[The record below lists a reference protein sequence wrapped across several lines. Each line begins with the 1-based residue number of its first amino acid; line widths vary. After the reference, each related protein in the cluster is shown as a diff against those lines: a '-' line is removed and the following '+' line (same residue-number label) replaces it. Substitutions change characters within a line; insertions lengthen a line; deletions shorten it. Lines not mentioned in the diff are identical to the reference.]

1 MDPAVPTLPID
12 FVKLRTVS
20 PCVPMIVLYFLEL
33 SKTTQRGL
41 LGDRACRRKGDLL
54 AELYLKTL

>member
-1 MDPAVPTLPID
+1 
-12 FVKLRTVS
+12 
-20 PCVPMIVLYFLEL
+20 MIVLYFLEL